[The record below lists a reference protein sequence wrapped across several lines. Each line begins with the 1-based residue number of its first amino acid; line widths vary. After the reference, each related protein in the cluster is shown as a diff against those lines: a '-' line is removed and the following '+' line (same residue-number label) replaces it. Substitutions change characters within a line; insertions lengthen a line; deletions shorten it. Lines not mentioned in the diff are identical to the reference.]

1 MSNEGRWAV
10 RVRRVGAGEDEVE
23 GGWREWGGYRWRLHN
38 EMQRGEH
45 TGFVSPT
52 SALCMTEA
60 NMTLMEFDPAEQ
72 WARG

>member
-1 MSNEGRWAV
+1 MGGEGEGVWV
-10 RVRRVGAGEDEVE
+10 RKRMKWKVA
-23 GGWREWGGYRWRLHN
+23 GWREERERWRWRLHN
-38 EMQRGEH
+38 EMHRGEH
-45 TGFVSPT
+45 SGFVSPT